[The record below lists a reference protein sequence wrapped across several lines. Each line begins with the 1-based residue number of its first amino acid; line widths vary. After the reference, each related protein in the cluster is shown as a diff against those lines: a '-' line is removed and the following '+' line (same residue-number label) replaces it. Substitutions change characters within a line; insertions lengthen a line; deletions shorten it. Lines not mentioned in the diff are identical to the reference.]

1 MQIKF
6 TDWWHDILYIIP
18 RTALLSLGYGYLMNK
33 GENRVAVLI
42 SPCFILILVRIY
54 LSFLSSAVWQLFFM
68 VLVDYCTK
76 RAMIVML
83 NVYHVMTWKR
93 SLRMKKDH
101 DHDGD
106 DVDTIALLLLY
117 YFPDIY
123 YYNCRLDFQSV
134 FVCFFMFFLEQTDI
148 STLLPSKVL

>member
-1 MQIKF
+1 
-6 TDWWHDILYIIP
+6 
-18 RTALLSLGYGYLMNK
+18 
-33 GENRVAVLI
+33 
-42 SPCFILILVRIY
+42 
-54 LSFLSSAVWQLFFM
+54 
-68 VLVDYCTK
+68 
-76 RAMIVML
+76 
-83 NVYHVMTWKR
+83 
-93 SLRMKKDH
+93 MKKDR